1 MVLVL
6 TFILFL
12 MVFLVIVDFFSVLF
26 GLTGVPIEKA
36 RFQVTSLLTGTGF
49 TTKESEIIVQH
60 PTRRKLAVWLMG
72 FSYASTATIIS
83 FAVNIITSSVLD
95 IGSLAIIIIFILFV
109 VFFHKTYLLEKIE
122 NKIEK
127 FIVKSKIW
135 DKINVKHFTLVTKSN
150 GYGVY
155 EIYLSNNAD
164 IIGKNI
170 RESGLKQLEI
180 EVLNI
185 DKGDR
190 FVNFPSP
197 EYKFEVSDKIT
208 VYGNMKSIKNTFQH
222 VNEVKKIDNNG

>member
-12 MVFLVIVDFFSVLF
+12 MIFLIIVDFFAILF
-26 GLTGVPIEKA
+26 RLTGVPIEKA

-83 FAVNIITSSVLD
+83 FAVNIITSSVID
-95 IGSLAIIIIFILFV
+95 VGSIAIIVLFIVFV
-109 VFFHKTYLLEKIE
+109 LFFHKSSLLEKLE

-127 FIVKSKIW
+127 FIVQSKIW
-135 DKINVKHFTLVTKSN
+135 DKLNSKHLTLITHTR
-150 GYGVY
+150 GFGVY
-155 EIYLSNNAD
+155 EIYLSSKTT
-164 IIGKNI
+164 IIGKSI
-170 RESGLKQLEI
+170 RDSGLKPMEI

-185 DKGDR
+185 DKGDK
-190 FVNFPSP
+190 FINFPTP
-197 EYKFEVSDKIT
+197 DYVFETYDKIT
-208 VYGNMKSIKNTFQH
+208 VYGNLKNIKSMFEHI
-222 VNEVKKIDNNG
+222 NEVK

>member
-12 MVFLVIVDFFSVLF
+12 MIFLIIVDFFAILF
-26 GLTGVPIEKA
+26 RLTGVPIEKA

-83 FAVNIITSSVLD
+83 FAVNIITSSVID
-95 IGSLAIIIIFILFV
+95 VGSIAIIVLFIVFILF
-109 VFFHKTYLLEKIE
+109 FHKSSLLEKLE

-127 FIVKSKIW
+127 FIVQSKIW
-135 DKINVKHFTLVTKSN
+135 DKLNSKHITLITHTR
-150 GYGVY
+150 GFGVY
-155 EIYLSNNAD
+155 EIYLSSKAT

-170 RESGLKQLEI
+170 RDSGLKPMEI

-185 DKGDR
+185 DKGDK
-190 FVNFPSP
+190 FINFPTP
-197 EYKFEVSDKIT
+197 DYVFETYDKIT
-208 VYGNMKSIKNTFQH
+208 VYGNLKNIKSMFEHI
-222 VNEVKKIDNNG
+222 NEVK

>member
-12 MVFLVIVDFFSVLF
+12 MVFLVVVDFFSVLF
-26 GLTGVPIEKA
+26 RLTGVPIEKA

-95 IGSLAIIIIFILFV
+95 IGSLAVVIIFTLFV
-109 VFFHKTYLLEKIE
+109 FFFHKTYLLEKIE
-122 NKIEK
+122 NNIEK

-135 DKINVKHFTLVTKSN
+135 DKINVKHFNLITKTK

-155 EIYLSNNAD
+155 EIYLSNKSE
-164 IIGKNI
+164 ILGKNI
-170 RESGLKQLEI
+170 KDSGLKNLEI

-185 DKGDR
+185 DKGDE
-190 FVNFPSP
+190 FISFPRP
-197 EYKFEVSDKIT
+197 DYEFESCDKIT
-208 VYGNMKSIKNTFQH
+208 VYGNVKNIKDTFKH
-222 VNEVKKIDNNG
+222 VNEVK

>member
-12 MVFLVIVDFFSVLF
+12 MIFLIVVDFFAILF
-26 GLTGVPIEKA
+26 RLTGVPIDKA

-95 IGSLAIIIIFILFV
+95 IGSLAIIILFV
-109 VFFHKTYLLEKIE
+109 IFVMFFHKSSLLEKVE

-127 FIVKSKIW
+127 FIVQSKIW
-135 DKINVKHFTLVTKSN
+135 DKINSKHLTLVTKTK
-150 GYGVY
+150 GFGVY
-155 EIYLSNNAD
+155 EIYLSNKTML
-164 IIGKNI
+164 IGKSI
-170 RESGLKQLEI
+170 RDSGLKALEI

-185 DKGDR
+185 DKGDK

-197 EYKFEVSDKIT
+197 DYMFEVCDKIT
-208 VYGNMKSIKNTFQH
+208 VYGNIKNIKSTFKH
-222 VNEVKKIDNNG
+222 INEVK

>member
-12 MVFLVIVDFFSVLF
+12 MIFLIIVDFFAVLF
-26 GLTGVPIEKA
+26 RLTGVPIEKA

-60 PTRRKLAVWLMG
+60 PIRRKLAVWLMG

-83 FAVNIITSSVLD
+83 FAVNIITSSVVD
-95 IGSLAIIIIFILFV
+95 ASSLVIIALFIVFV
-109 VFFHKTYLLEKIE
+109 LFFHKSSLLEKLE

-127 FIVKSKIW
+127 FIVKSNLW
-135 DKINVKHFTLVTKSN
+135 DKINSKHLTLVTKTK
-150 GYGVY
+150 GFGVY
-155 EIYLSNNAD
+155 EIYLSNKAKL
-164 IIGKNI
+164 IGKSI
-170 RESGLKQLEI
+170 RESGLKSLEI

-185 DKGDR
+185 DKGDE

-197 EYKFEVSDKIT
+197 DYVFEVCDKIT
-208 VYGNMKSIKNTFQH
+208 VYGNLKNIKNTFNH
-222 VNEVKKIDNNG
+222 VHKVEN

>member
-12 MVFLVIVDFFSVLF
+12 MVFLVVVDFFSVLF
-26 GLTGVPIEKA
+26 RLTGVPIEKA

-95 IGSLAIIIIFILFV
+95 IGSLAVVIIFTLFV
-109 VFFHKTYLLEKIE
+109 FFFHKTYLLEKIE
-122 NKIEK
+122 NNIEK

-135 DKINVKHFTLVTKSN
+135 DKINVKHFNLITKTK

-155 EIYLSNNAD
+155 EIYLSNKSE
-164 IIGKNI
+164 ILGKNI
-170 RESGLKQLEI
+170 KDSGLKNLEI

-185 DKGDR
+185 DKGDE
-190 FVNFPSP
+190 FISFPRP
-197 EYKFEVSDKIT
+197 DYEFEACDKIT
-208 VYGNMKSIKNTFQH
+208 VYGNVKNIKDTFKH
-222 VNEVKKIDNNG
+222 VNEVK